1 MALVTLLTSLNVY
14 AVPAN
19 AAGTES
25 LLKTANIEYNAVDT
39 LSSHQSV
46 FYKKKVITTK
56 AFVLDAGT
64 GKIITKIVLKKDGQP
79 FQTITVNAK
88 TYNNTVTL
96 NGEVVPVKSIDNT
109 PYGTWIAWQRSIAGT
124 NWIPGTSGND
134 WGITGNSDTGSE
146 TIGGVVKDRWPG
158 KTVYMNLPYTRNKAY
173 ESIGPV
179 DYGTFATTYIDD
191 TNLNS
196 NNPFQVGTNVKYVW
210 GRDVQGSEA
219 SDVMDP
225 STVITGM
232 EVIDLNTTKIRFT
245 QNYDHEGARVKL
257 GGNGSAAMM
266 YYFAIYTFD
275 IKSFTYRYPDTYEVY
290 IKDDDGTT
298 IPGPT
303 DPGPGQGTTPVPTSC
318 TTPSAGQSIIE
329 KFMDP
334 VVTAK
339 IRADA
344 RGSEQFDV
352 LQGIPTSESLYGN
365 VSARNYLYQDEFVQ
379 MTGKCTFSV
388 NVTKEY
394 TLKWDPGQPSTDAQ
408 GKPITIP
415 DPQSE
420 TESKTYQY
428 KIERPYSYWTIKN
441 LEVYQIDQAS
451 LVNYALPNSGIVIQP
466 NGYTAPYYSA
476 STNGNYYPPAPPD
489 EVQATGQTVS
499 GGKTK
504 PNVPDDQSSLKSS
517 ADKVVEKVEVE
528 NDYFEFNGQKIL
540 NNSRVKETGPT
551 PGQIPAPQQIGDNVL
566 YSPNHLVSS
575 SKVNKRDTPS
585 SGMINYGLMPGNI
598 NGGTDQQFAINGI
611 NTVTVHTPVVNY
623 SSVTDD
629 WAHNQKTTP
638 TPNRAAFILDRPF
651 TVRIPTSGQHVNY
664 PGYGNRDYSKYIMT
678 KQVYFPFDVY
688 KDNQTL
694 FIPKKTWI
702 DVPINQ
708 LDTTFFLPVW
718 VDEGDYTVYFR
729 TIAENSP
736 TQLETQPDANVD
748 LINHVATDEVSVE
761 VIGRIYDFQV
771 TDIAD
776 YNWETVFRVKK
787 GDFTPRGVSYW
798 VGTNSIDGAPRG
810 NLSPYLLPIAPGSHP
825 QRGYKN
831 VSVKTGYHFKFDLK
845 TKGNMFE
852 LQDGIDITPSFYF
865 VSKDGKTRQSV
876 DLYYNSGSKTM
887 IKIGSTQDTVKRY
900 VILNERLRN
909 LPQQELTNT
918 ASYRY
923 NHDALAQKDGSSS
936 QFSEKYINTLT
947 KEKTWVGSYSALT
960 LSSNIRTLIGPT
972 VNIPNGVDQER
983 ANAAIQHW
991 YGEYSIPAD
1000 VYAVKKGTNVAE
1012 YARTKGLDDH
1022 SSIFLKNGGYIVV
1035 NFDMETLQN
1044 GDVTHPHL
1052 QYIHAPLM
1060 NQWQMEGFNRTY
1072 TDPKGQ
1078 KFTLQDGDVVFYH
1091 ANVSSR
1097 DDFDSQVPH

>member
-1 MALVTLLTSLNVY
+1 MKTQEYEGASWVVVDVTSRTSEVTWVSSNP
-14 AVPAN
+14 AVA
-19 AAGTES
+19 
-25 LLKTANIEYNAVDT
+25 
-39 LSSHQSV
+39 SV
-46 FYKKKVITTK
+46 
-56 AFVLDAGT
+56 
-64 GKIITKIVLKKDGQP
+64 
-79 FQTITVNAK
+79 
-88 TYNNTVTL
+88 
-96 NGEVVPVKSIDNT
+96 
-109 PYGTWIAWQRSIAGT
+109 
-124 NWIPGTSGND
+124 
-134 WGITGNSDTGSE
+134 SDTGLVTALSK
-146 TIGGVVKDRWPG
+146 G
-158 KTVYMNLPYTRNKAY
+158 
-173 ESIGPV
+173 
-179 DYGTFATTYIDD
+179 
-191 TNLNS
+191 
-196 NNPFQVGTNVKYVW
+196 Q
-210 GRDVQGSEA
+210 
-219 SDVMDP
+219 
-225 STVITGM
+225 
-232 EVIDLNTTKIRFT
+232 TKI
-245 QNYDHEGARVKL
+245 
-257 GGNGSAAMM
+257 SATWKKGL
-266 YYFAIYTFD
+266 YTLID
-275 IKSFTYRYPDTYEVY
+275 SANISVGEPTNPSNPPSEC
-290 IKDDDGTT
+290 T
-298 IPGPT
+298 IPA
-303 DPGPGQGTTPVPTSC
+303 PGQSVSG
-318 TTPSAGQSIIE
+318 
-329 KFMDP
+329 KYMDP
-334 VVTAK
+334 VVTAR

-441 LEVYQIDQAS
+441 LEVYKIDQAS

-476 STNGNYYPPAPPD
+476 STNGNYYPPEPPD
-489 EVQATGQTVS
+489 EVQATGQTLS

-540 NNSRVKETGPT
+540 NNSRVKETGQT
-551 PGQIPAPQQIGDNVL
+551 PGQIPAPQMIGQNVL
-566 YSPNHLVSS
+566 YSPNHVISS
-575 SKVNKRDTPS
+575 NKVNKRDTSS
-585 SGMINYGLMPGNI
+585 SGVINYGLMPGNI
-598 NGGTDQQFAINGI
+598 NGGTNQQFAIHGI

-638 TPNRAAFILDRPF
+638 NPNGAAFILDRPF

-688 KDNQTL
+688 NDNKTL

-736 TQLETQPDANVD
+736 TQLVTQPDANVD

-761 VIGRIYDFQV
+761 VIGRIYDFHV

-825 QRGYKN
+825 QQGYKN

-845 TKGNMFE
+845 TKGNMFG

-887 IKIGSTQDTVKRY
+887 IKIGSPQDTVKRY

-909 LPQQELTNT
+909 VPQQELMNT

-923 NHDALAQKDGSSS
+923 NHDTLAQKEGSSS
-936 QFSEKYINTLT
+936 QFSEKYMNTLT

-960 LSSNIRTLIGPT
+960 LPSNIRTLIGPT
-972 VNIPNGVDQER
+972 VDIPNGVDQER

-1022 SSIFLKNGGYIVV
+1022 SAIFLKNGYIVV
-1035 NFDMETLQN
+1035 NFDIETLQN
-1044 GDVTHPHL
+1044 GDVSHPHL

-1072 TDPKGQ
+1072 TDPKGN

>member
-1 MALVTLLTSLNVY
+1 MKQKRVVITIIAILIFIGSLPYSAYVH
-14 AVPAN
+14 
-19 AAGTES
+19 AAGLT
-25 LLKTANIEYNAVDT
+25 LPTYPDGDNKNIHY
-39 LSSHQSV
+39 
-46 FYKKKVITTK
+46 
-56 AFVLDAGT
+56 FVGLGYHD
-64 GKIITKIVLKKDGQP
+64 I
-79 FQTITVNAK
+79 
-88 TYNNTVTL
+88 
-96 NGEVVPVKSIDNT
+96 
-109 PYGTWIAWQRSIAGT
+109 WQRSNGQWTSDGYPGSPSNTTWDYEFYFPNRVIKSVKVEPFIYSALDSRVKVNTDVDGNGLKNIEDIFFTSRYKQLHYRDFVYKMVLNNTFTAGK
-124 NWIPGTSGND
+124 
-134 WGITGNSDTGSE
+134 ITGIESGLGTDNVSGQVKVNGVLNASRPEQLTPGADKDPSLVGLRHYFPIFYTIEIEPEGGTAEIRHYTTTGQSLN
-146 TIGGVVKDRWPG
+146 GVAGFTDKTKD
-158 KTVYMNLPYTRNKAY
+158 L
-173 ESIGPV
+173 I
-179 DYGTFATTYIDD
+179 
-191 TNLNS
+191 
-196 NNPFQVGTNVKYVW
+196 VGTNYSFTHTSGTVDYVYK
-210 GRDVQGSEA
+210 GYKK
-219 SDVMDP
+219 
-225 STVITGM
+225 STVSTPSGGSVVTG
-232 EVIDLNTTKIRFT
+232 DPPALNPYDGSFPVYYI
-245 QNYDHEGARVKL
+245 NYYYETNAPPPPDAECTI
-257 GGNGSAAMM
+257 SA
-266 YYFAIYTFD
+266 
-275 IKSFTYRYPDTYEVY
+275 
-290 IKDDDGTT
+290 
-298 IPGPT
+298 
-303 DPGPGQGTTPVPTSC
+303 PGQSVSG
-318 TTPSAGQSIIE
+318 
-329 KFMDP
+329 KYMDP
-334 VVTAK
+334 VVTAM

-344 RGSEQFDV
+344 RGSEPFDV

-365 VSARNYLYQDEFVQ
+365 VFARNYLYQNEFVQ

-394 TLKWDPGQPSTDAQ
+394 TLTWDPGQPSKDAQ

-415 DPQSE
+415 DPQRE

-428 KIERPYSYWTIKN
+428 KIERPYSYWTIEN
-441 LEVYQIDQAS
+441 LEIYKIDHAT

-466 NGYTAPYYSA
+466 NGYTTPYYSA
-476 STNGNYYPPAPPD
+476 STHGNYYPPAPPD
-489 EVQATGQTVS
+489 EVQAPGETRS

-504 PNVPDDQSSLKSS
+504 PNIPDDQSSLKSN
-517 ADKVVEKVEVE
+517 AEKVVDKVEVE
-528 NDYFEFNGQKIL
+528 NDYLQFNGQTIM
-540 NNSRVKETGPT
+540 NNQRVKESGST
-551 PGQIPAPQQIGDNVL
+551 PGQIPAPQQIMSNVL
-566 YSPNHLVSS
+566 YSPNHLISS

-585 SGMINYGLMPGNI
+585 SGTIHYGLMPGNI
-598 NGGTDQQFAINGI
+598 NGGTDQQFAIHGI

-629 WAHNQKTTP
+629 RAHNQKTTP
-638 TPNRAAFILDRPF
+638 SPNRAAFILDRPF

-688 KDNQTL
+688 NSNQTL

-702 DVPINQ
+702 DVPIHQ

-736 TQLETQPDANVD
+736 TQLVTQPDANLNLV
-748 LINHVATDEVSVE
+748 NHVATDEVSVE
-761 VIGRIYDFQV
+761 VIGRIYDFHV

-776 YNWETVFRVKK
+776 YNWETVFRMKK

-798 VGTNSIDGAPRG
+798 VGNKSIDGAPRG

-825 QRGYKN
+825 QQGYKN

-845 TKGNMFE
+845 TKGNMFG
-852 LQDGIDITPSFYF
+852 LQDGIDITPSFYY

-909 LPQQELTNT
+909 VPQQELMNT
-918 ASYRY
+918 ATYRY
-923 NHDALAQKDGSSS
+923 NHDALAQKEGSSS
-936 QFSEKYINTLT
+936 QFTEKYTNTLT
-947 KEKTWVGSYSALT
+947 KGKTWVGSYSALT
-960 LSSNIRTLIGPT
+960 LSSHIRTLIGPT
-972 VNIPNGVDQER
+972 ANIPNGVDQER
-983 ANAAIQHW
+983 ANASIQHW

-1022 SSIFLKNGGYIVV
+1022 SSIFLKNGYIVV
-1035 NFDMETLQN
+1035 NFDLETLQN
-1044 GDVTHPHL
+1044 GDLSHPHL

-1078 KFTLQDGDVVFYH
+1078 TFILQDGDVVFYH
-1091 ANVSSR
+1091 ANLSSR